1 MGGGTDMLNFFF
13 VRDCRRE
20 MRFFSS
26 EPPKPPE
33 AGRSKAK
40 EAWDLAKRKLMV
52 LPQRM
57 LRQEQAFARA
67 LRLEEPEIRILHAG
81 LSDTHKIGHR
91 FAFFLRRQRMKR
103 IIYLVGE
110 GLLVPLTG
118 LLMPLPGPNIAF
130 YVVALLVIT
139 HWLSVRGVG
148 ALRKKAYVFE
158 ASPLL
163 AEWETAV
170 AGGAEETYAGI
181 LARIEAEFGLV
192 SLRKVLWK

>member
-1 MGGGTDMLNFFF
+1 MLNFFF
-13 VRDCRRE
+13 VRDCRHE

-40 EAWDLAKRKLMV
+40 EAWELAKRKLMV

-67 LRLEEPEIRILHAG
+67 LRLEEPEIRVFYSGIA
-81 LSDTHKIGHR
+81 DVHKVGHR
-91 FAFFLRRQRMKR
+91 FAFFLQRQRTKR
-103 IIYLVGE
+103 IIYLAGE
-110 GLLVPLTG
+110 AILVPLTG
-118 LLMPLPGPNIAF
+118 LLVLLPGPNVAF
-130 YVVALLVIT
+130 YVVALLLIT

-148 ALRKKAYVFE
+148 ALRRKTPVFE
-158 ASPLL
+158 TCPLL

-170 AGGAEETYAGI
+170 AEGAEGKFADI
-181 LARIEAEFGLV
+181 LARIEAEYGLV